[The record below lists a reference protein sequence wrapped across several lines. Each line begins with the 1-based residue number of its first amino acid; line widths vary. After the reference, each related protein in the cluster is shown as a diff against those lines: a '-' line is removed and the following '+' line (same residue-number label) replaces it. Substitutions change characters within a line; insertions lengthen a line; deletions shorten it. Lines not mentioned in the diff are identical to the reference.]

1 MQQEGVWQ
9 YSVTFVS
16 MLNTCASVDV
26 VEEGRCA
33 HWQSISRCLESV
45 VFLGSSLVET
55 CLQNVGALRM
65 P

>member
-1 MQQEGVWQ
+1 
-9 YSVTFVS
+9 
-16 MLNTCASVDV
+16 MLNTCASVVV

-33 HWQSISRCLESV
+33 HWQIISRCLESD

-55 CLQNVGALRM
+55 CLQNVGALRL